1 MSESTADPF
10 LMLTPMGTL
19 RAYAAAVPD
28 ETSAVLQTLMAEA
41 SAPRRSDWLKQAATH
56 AEFLARALESGWI
69 HEVSQP
75 LHAPD
80 AKLDNYLPHAI
91 AGLSG
96 TRTAALASG
105 DGFCL
110 ARVGYSEEEAEALCA
125 AAADLA
131 DFVTRQQQRG
141 WTGSGRAV
149 SFHEDIDMLL
159 PATTLIMFWVDGTG
173 YWLILGDEPLI
184 NNIAFVQ
191 LVWGLRAAGAKFA
204 TRAERSAKPRWAR

>member
-1 MSESTADPF
+1 MSDASADPY

-19 RAYAAAVPD
+19 RAYATAVPD
-28 ETSAVLQTLMAEA
+28 DTSVVLQTLMAEA
-41 SAPRRSDWLKQAATH
+41 TAPARSAWLSQASAR
-56 AEFLARALESGWI
+56 EPFLAQALEEGWI

-96 TRTAALASG
+96 TRTAALASN

-110 ARVGYSEEEAEALCA
+110 ARVGYSESEADALCA
-125 AAADLA
+125 AAAELA
-131 DFVTRQQQRG
+131 DFVVRQRQRG
-141 WTGSGRAV
+141 WSGSGRAV

-173 YWLILGDEPLI
+173 YWLILGDEPLV

-204 TRAERSAKPRWAR
+204 ASAAQSSKPQWAQ